1 MEKSKFKTLALIL
14 ILSALGL
21 SFSSL
26 CEAGDLVSPADD
38 GRTEISEVPPEPSLS
53 EEPEGTLPD
62 PLEPVNR
69 AFFHFNDKL
78 YFWVFKPVASGYR
91 AIVPIDLR
99 IGLRNFFSNLTTP
112 VRLAN
117 SLLQVRFKSAGNETV
132 RFVLNTT
139 LGLGG
144 FLDPAKKELK
154 IEKSQADFGQTLG
167 VWGMGASFYIH
178 WPVLGPSNLRD
189 SFGFA
194 GDLLLDPRTY
204 LLSAPIFYVVRP
216 VELVN
221 ETSLTAG
228 EYEGLKRASLDPY
241 IAVKD
246 AYSQYRQGRIRGK

>member
-1 MEKSKFKTLALIL
+1 MERSKFKTLALIL

-38 GRTEISEVPPEPSLS
+38 GRTEISEVLPEPSLL
-53 EEPEGTLPD
+53 EEPGGTLPD

-69 AFFHFNDKL
+69 GFFHFNDKL
-78 YFWVFKPVASGYR
+78 YFWVLKPVAAGYK

-99 IGLRNFFSNLTTP
+99 IGLRNFFSNLKTP

-132 RFVLNTT
+132 RFVLNST

-154 IEKSQADFGQTLG
+154 IEKSEADFGQTLG
-167 VWGMGASFYIH
+167 AWGIGASFYMH

-216 VELVN
+216 AELVN
-221 ETSLTAG
+221 ETSLAMG
-228 EYEGLKRASLDPY
+228 EYESLKRASLDPY
-241 IAVKD
+241 IAVRD
-246 AYSQYRQGRIRGK
+246 AYFQYRQGKLRGK